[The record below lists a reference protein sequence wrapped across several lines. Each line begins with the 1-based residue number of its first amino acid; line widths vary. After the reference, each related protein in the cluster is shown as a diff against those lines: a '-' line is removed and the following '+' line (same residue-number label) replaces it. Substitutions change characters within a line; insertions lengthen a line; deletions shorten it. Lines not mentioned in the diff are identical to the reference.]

1 MMEERGN
8 KEFRKEFYKRE
19 KKRKNSKKKNS
30 KFFLSFKKK
39 NLGYYLQSVPS
50 LLFFDV
56 KRKDFGEL
64 LAHHVAT
71 IGLVVYSLHVK

>member
-1 MMEERGN
+1 MEGR
-8 KEFRKEFYKRE
+8 RKK
-19 KKRKNSKKKNS
+19 KKKNS
-30 KFFLSFKKK
+30 SFRRKKK
-39 NLGYYLQSVPS
+39 KKKGYYLQSVPS